1 MQPGSLALALVM
13 GLTVVGSA
21 IADPSG
27 EKPLALNF
35 TVEANDGRPVEL
47 SRYRGQVLIIVNT
60 ASKCGYTPQYA
71 ELEQLYRQYKD
82 RGLRV
87 LAFPANDFGQ
97 QEPGTDAEI
106 REFCTT
112 NYNVSFD
119 LFSKVTVKG
128 PEKIALYRYLTEQT
142 KEPIKGE
149 IKWNFTKF
157 LVNRKGEVVARFEP
171 NVRPASAEFKQA
183 IEKLLD
189 EPAS

>member
-1 MQPGSLALALVM
+1 MHLTRLVLAVILGLAVL
-13 GLTVVGSA
+13 GPAS
-21 IADPSG
+21 ADPAR
-27 EKPLALNF
+27 ERPAVLNF
-35 TVEANDGRPVEL
+35 TVKANDGSSVNLET
-47 SRYRGQVLIIVNT
+47 YRGQVLILVNT
-60 ASKCGYTPQYA
+60 ASKCGLTPQYA
-71 ELEQLYRQYKD
+71 DLEQLYRQYKE

-106 REFCTT
+106 RQFCSA

-119 LFSKVTVKG
+119 LFAKIPVVG
-128 PEKIALYRYLTEQT
+128 PDKAPLYRYLTEQT
-142 KEPIKGE
+142 EPALRGD

-171 NVRPASAEFKQA
+171 KVKPDSPEFKA
-183 IEKLLD
+183 TLEKLLA